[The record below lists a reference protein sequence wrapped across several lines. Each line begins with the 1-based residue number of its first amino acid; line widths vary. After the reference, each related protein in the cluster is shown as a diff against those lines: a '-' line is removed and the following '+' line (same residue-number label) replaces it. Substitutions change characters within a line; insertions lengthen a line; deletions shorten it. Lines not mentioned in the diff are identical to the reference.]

1 VDPTVKQ
8 LRYLVAVADQLHFR
22 RAAEACHVT
31 QPALSEQIAQLEDL
45 LGVRLV
51 ERSRRRV
58 MMTPVGE
65 EVVRRARRVLRDL
78 DDLVQTA
85 GRAGQPFSTP
95 LRMGV
100 IPTIAPYLLPRI
112 LAQVRAESPELQLL
126 LREEQTGRVVA
137 DLREGRL
144 DVGLLALP
152 IEGDDLEVQE
162 LYQEDFV
169 LLSPRGRGRQSTRR
183 LPVTELAQRRVLL
196 LEEGHC
202 LRQQALEVCAMAGAR
217 ENDDFRASSLG
228 TLVQMVANGIGV
240 TLLPWLALDVEVRGQ
255 SALAVRRFKPPV
267 PSRRVGL
274 IWRRHSARRDEIRD
288 LGRMIHRHL
297 PAADRNGFRPA
308 PAA

>member
-1 VDPTVKQ
+1 MDPTVKQ

-137 DLREGRL
+137 DLREIG
-144 DVGLLALP
+144 
-152 IEGDDLEVQE
+152 
-162 LYQEDFV
+162 
-169 LLSPRGRGRQSTRR
+169 
-183 LPVTELAQRRVLL
+183 
-196 LEEGHC
+196 
-202 LRQQALEVCAMAGAR
+202 
-217 ENDDFRASSLG
+217 RASCR
-228 TLVQMVANGIGV
+228 
-240 TLLPWLALDVEVRGQ
+240 E
-255 SALAVRRFKPPV
+255 
-267 PSRRVGL
+267 RV
-274 IWRRHSARRDEIRD
+274 
-288 LGRMIHRHL
+288 
-297 PAADRNGFRPA
+297 FRVV
-308 PAA
+308 